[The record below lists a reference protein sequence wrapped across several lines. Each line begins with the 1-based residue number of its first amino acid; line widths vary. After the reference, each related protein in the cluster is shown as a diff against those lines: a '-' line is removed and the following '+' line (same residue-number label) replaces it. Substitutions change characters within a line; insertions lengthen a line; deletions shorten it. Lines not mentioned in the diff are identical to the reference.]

1 MERIPEFIANHLFL
15 VSLLVAISSLLCW
28 NLFFSAMGSSQI
40 VPAEV
45 TRLINH
51 ENAEIL
57 DIRAAD
63 DFENGHIIN
72 AVNMDAAT
80 LGEREKELEKYKDKT
95 VVICCGQGQESIR
108 VARSFKMKGFEKL
121 YSLKGG
127 ISAWQ
132 SASLPLTR
140 GKS

>member
-1 MERIPEFIANHLFL
+1 M
-15 VSLLVAISSLLCW
+15 
-28 NLFFSAMGSSQI
+28 
-40 VPAEV
+40 
-45 TRLINH
+45 T
-51 ENAEIL
+51 
-57 DIRAAD
+57 
-63 DFENGHIIN
+63 FENGHIIN

-108 VARSFKMKGFEKL
+108 VARSLRMKGFEKL
-121 YSLKGG
+121 FSLKGG

-132 SASLPLTR
+132 GASLPLTR